1 MIATA
6 DPPISPRSPRQLLLI
21 GPGSVAEELAPA
33 ASQAGFEVHALDDP
47 YLAMAEVCRRP
58 LVFSAVAV
66 CLSAVY
72 REELQLI
79 RTLRHRL
86 PHVEVLLCHTDGRQ
100 AAMAD
105 ALRLGATGLLGEEG
119 ILRLVEHPE
128 APASPPAAVA
138 APAQPAMPGQTLPT
152 DASPPAVGLAALGGV
167 GAVGVN
173 PMSAS
178 PSGRGD
184 PSVGAGAT
192 SDNGV
197 SDPVLSAEELDAL
210 LGDAP

>member
-6 DPPISPRSPRQLLLI
+6 DPPISPRLPRQLLLI

-33 ASQAGFEVHALDDP
+33 ASQAGFEVHPLDDP

-58 LVFSAVAV
+58 LVFAAVAV

-100 AAMAD
+100 AAMAE

-119 ILRLVEHPE
+119 ILRLVEHPDTR
-128 APASPPAAVA
+128 ASTPAGITA
-138 APAQPAMPGQTLPT
+138 PGQPEMSGQNIPSDT
-152 DASPPAVGLAALGGV
+152 AAPAVGLGAIGGV
-167 GAVGVN
+167 GANIANPLSAAQPGRDDPAVG
-173 PMSAS
+173 P
-178 PSGRGD
+178 
-184 PSVGAGAT
+184 GAT
-192 SDNGV
+192 SDHGV
-197 SDPVLSAEELDAL
+197 NDPVLSAEELDAL